1 MAQIPIDG
9 IGLHNH
15 CMAGGGLKPLL
26 RNKQGIVGEG
36 IPFMG
41 AKWGEGLVVWPFQLL
56 TILPD
61 VKTAHNIG
69 P

>member
-1 MAQIPIDG
+1 
-9 IGLHNH
+9 
-15 CMAGGGLKPLL
+15 MAGGGLKPLL